1 MVIRICFHKAHS
13 SVKWPQCMFLC
24 LVQQVMEAH
33 LLKLLMGIRE
43 WTAALEGE
51 QILKRCCCALDNHVA
66 WPVCQPAGV
75 FCSLKRY
82 FISVASYYSWCKWRF
97 VVCETS
103 VLTLFKAVK
112 LCTFFFF
119 STLTVELHIQ
129 SIYTDWLSKSMLS
142 SSLQPTTH
150 SPPPVVCCQMS
161 SADWNWLCS
170 KVAKRLLFTLL

>member
-1 MVIRICFHKAHS
+1 
-13 SVKWPQCMFLC
+13 MFLC

-103 VLTLFKAVK
+103 VLTLFKA
-112 LCTFFFF
+112 LHFFPFFNIDCGVAYPINVHWLVVNEHAEFF
-119 STLTVELHIQ
+119 STAHHPLPSTC
-129 SIYTDWLSKSMLS
+129 SMLPNE
-142 SSLQPTTH
+142 Q
-150 SPPPVVCCQMS
+150 C
-161 SADWNWLCS
+161 
-170 KVAKRLLFTLL
+170 RLELTLL

>member
-1 MVIRICFHKAHS
+1 
-13 SVKWPQCMFLC
+13 MFLC

-82 FISVASYYSWCKWRF
+82 FISIASYYSWCKWRF

-103 VLTLFKAVK
+103 VLTLFKAIK
-112 LCTFFFF
+112 RCTFFFF
-119 STLTVELHIQ
+119 FSFQHWICNSTVNQYTLTGFQRACWVLHC
-129 SIYTDWLSKSMLS
+129 
-142 SSLQPTTH
+142 
-150 SPPPVVCCQMS
+150 SPPHTALHPCCPMS
-161 SADWNWLCS
+161 SADWNRLCS
-170 KVAKRLLFTLL
+170 KVAKSLLFTLL